1 MFDQKPKQL
10 LLLID
15 GNALVHRGWHAI
27 QRPLNLSSTGE
38 DVRGVFG
45 FFNSFL
51 KVISDWNPTHC
62 AIAFDLPGPTFR
74 HKIYDKYKA
83 HRPKTPDDLRNQFR
97 WVRKVIDTFKIP
109 VFQLEGYEADDVLAT
124 LSKTASENVLETL
137 ILTGDTDT
145 LQLVSESVRVLLQH
159 RIQEKKVF
167 DVTAVEDKFGG
178 LSPTY
183 QTYIKALLGDV
194 SDNVP
199 GVPGIGQKTAIK
211 LIQTFGTIDEIYKNI
226 DIVSPQRIKQSL
238 IDNREQTYQ
247 GLKLVTLV
255 DNLPIDFDLEIARC
269 WQFDRLEVVNLFREL
284 EFFTIVPRI
293 PYPYIIEKQFK
304 PPKASTL
311 KVDYE
316 KIVSYEALQLLCT
329 ELKNAQGFAFD
340 TETTGKNSMNSELVG
355 LSFSNDMS
363 KGWYIPVGHKEGQQL
378 SLTQVLTE
386 LKPLLEDPN
395 IPKVA
400 HNANYDMMILENYD
414 IKVKNI
420 SFDTMIAAFLLGKKS
435 VGLKALALDYLAEEM
450 TPITDLIGT
459 GKTQITM
466 AEVPIDK
473 VTQYACA
480 DANFTWRLKDLLDVQ
495 LEKKGLSNL
504 FFKVEI
510 PLIPVIVDMQVNGLS
525 LNIELL
531 NNLSHELKSIMSNIE
546 STIYQL
552 VGHQFNINSSQQ
564 LGQVLFKELRL
575 PPTKRTKT
583 GYSTDAS
590 SLDNLKLL
598 INTGATEGVNIVAIE
613 VLDLV
618 MEYRQNA
625 KIKST
630 YSDALPRLVNEK
642 TGRLHTSYNQTGPAT
657 GRVSS
662 NHPNVQNIP
671 VRTELGR
678 KVRQAFTVKDTNEF
692 ILLAA
697 DYSQIELRVLAH
709 LSKDESLI
717 EAFLRGEDIH
727 AATASQMFEVDR
739 PNVTL
744 EMRRI
749 AKVLNFGVIYGLS
762 PFGIS
767 QQTGITPQKGKD
779 FIDTYFGKYPGIKA
793 YIEFIKEKIRQD
805 GYVETILGRRREVPE
820 IRSSNYQVRQAA
832 ERMAVNM
839 PIQGSA
845 ADILKLAM
853 INIQSRIEDLCL
865 KTIMIVQVHDELIFE
880 VPNNELGHIKSI
892 VLELMPSAMKLDV
905 PLEVEVKTGLTWGE
919 MD

>member
-1 MFDQKPKQL
+1 M
-10 LLLID
+10 
-15 GNALVHRGWHAI
+15 
-27 QRPLNLSSTGE
+27 
-38 DVRGVFG
+38 
-45 FFNSFL
+45 
-51 KVISDWNPTHC
+51 
-62 AIAFDLPGPTFR
+62 
-74 HKIYDKYKA
+74 
-83 HRPKTPDDLRNQFR
+83 
-97 WVRKVIDTFKIP
+97 
-109 VFQLEGYEADDVLAT
+109 AT
-124 LSKTASENVLETL
+124 LSKVASKNALDTL

-167 DVTAVEDKFGG
+167 DINAVKDKFGG
-178 LSPTY
+178 LSPNY

-199 GVPGIGQKTAIK
+199 GVPGVGQKTAIK
-211 LIQTFGTIDEIYKNI
+211 LIQAFGTIDELYNNI
-226 DIVSPQRIKQSL
+226 DSVSPPRIKQSL
-238 IDNREQTYQ
+238 LDNRDQTYQ
-247 GLKLVTLV
+247 GLELVTLI
-255 DNLPIDFDLEIARC
+255 DNLPIDFNFESARC
-269 WQFDRLEVVNLFREL
+269 WQFDRGEVVNLFREL
-284 EFFTIVPRI
+284 EFFTVVQRI
-293 PYPYIIEKQFK
+293 PYPYVTDIKEKPFDT
-304 PPKASTL
+304 PMVSTL
-311 KVDYE
+311 KPDYE
-316 KIVSYEALQLLCT
+316 EVIEYEELQILITKLN
-329 ELKNAQGFAFD
+329 NAQGFAFD
-340 TETTGKNSMNSELVG
+340 TETTGKDPMNSKLVG
-355 LSFSNDMS
+355 ISVSNHAG
-363 KGWYIPVGHKEGQQL
+363 KGWYIPVGHEEGQQL
-378 SLTQVLTE
+378 SLQQVLGN

-400 HNANYDMMILENYD
+400 HNANYDMMILENHGVQ
-414 IKVKNI
+414 IKNI
-420 SFDTMIAAFLLGKKS
+420 TFDTMIAAFLLGRKAF
-435 VGLKALALDYLAEEM
+435 GLKALALDYLTEEM
-450 TPITDLIGT
+450 TPITDLIGN

-466 AEVPIDK
+466 AQVPIEK
-473 VTQYACA
+473 AAQYACA
-480 DANFTWRLKDLLDVQ
+480 DADFTWRLKGLLEIQ
-495 LEKKGLSNL
+495 LEEKGLSDL

-510 PLIPVIVDMQVNGLS
+510 PLIPIIVAMQINGLS
-525 LNIELL
+525 LDVQLL
-531 NNLSHELKSIMSNIE
+531 RNLSNELSTIMSNIE
-546 STIYQL
+546 YAIYQL
-552 VGHQFNINSSQQ
+552 IGHQFNINSSQQ
-564 LGQVLFKELRL
+564 LGHVLFKELKL

-590 SLDNLKLL
+590 SLDSLKLL
-598 INTGATEGVNIVAIE
+598 VNTGETENVSPVANE

-630 YSDALPRLVNEK
+630 YSDALPALVNEN
-642 TGRLHTSYNQTGPAT
+642 TGRVHTSYNQIGAAT

-662 NHPNVQNIP
+662 NRPNVQNIP
-671 VRTELGR
+671 IRTELGR
-678 KVRQAFTVKDTNEF
+678 KVRQAFTVSDTNEL

-717 EAFLRGEDIH
+717 GAFLEGEDIH

-739 PNVTL
+739 SNVTA

-767 QQTGITPQKGKD
+767 QQTGISPQKGKD

-793 YIEFIKEKIRQD
+793 YIELIKEKIRQD

-853 INIQSRIEDLCL
+853 INIQSRMEKLSL
-865 KTIMIVQVHDELIFE
+865 KTIMILQVHDELIFE
-880 VPNNELGHIKSI
+880 VPNNELERMKSI
-892 VLELMPSAMKLDV
+892 ILELMPSAMKLEV
-905 PLEVEVKTGLTWGE
+905 PLEVEIKTGLTWGE